1 MNLVIQ
7 HLPEARCFL
16 AQPQPGLQCRLDY
29 ERHGEQLIITHTGV
43 PAQLSGQGL
52 AAQMVEAAARWLSEF
67 PLQLVPGCSYVR
79 HWLLRH
85 PRWQRLLTPAP
96 AQRVLNE
103 WFGAPGSAQDGQV
116 QMKWFKKDPAFD
128 ALLRERFGEVV
139 VQGLAG
145 GLREWDSTAW
155 GALARIVVLD
165 QFTRNIHRDTPA
177 SFAGD
182 ALALEAALALLPR
195 AQELGTLERWFAAM
209 PLEHAEDLAMQD
221 RSVAA
226 FEALAAEDPR
236 LKDALD
242 YAHRHRDVI
251 ASFGRF
257 PHRNEILGRASTP
270 EELEFLKQPGSR
282 F

>member
-1 MNLVIQ
+1 MNIVIQ
-7 HLPEARCFL
+7 HHPDARCFL

-43 PAQLSGQGL
+43 PAQLRGQGL
-52 AAQMVEAAARWLSEF
+52 AAALVETAARWLAEF

-103 WFGAPGSAQDGQV
+103 WFGQPGGEQDGQV
-116 QMKWFKKDPAFD
+116 LMKWFKKDEAFD
-128 ALLRERFGEVV
+128 AVLRERFGATVA
-139 VQGLAG
+139 QA
-145 GLREWDSTAW
+145 LRGELRDWDMTPW

-165 QFTRNIHRDTPA
+165 QFTRNIHRDTPQA
-177 SFAGD
+177 FAGD

-195 AQELGTLERWFAAM
+195 AQDLGVLERWFATM
-209 PLEHAEDLAMQD
+209 PLEHAEDLSMQD

-226 FEALAAEDPR
+226 FEALAAEDAR
-236 LKDALD
+236 LEDALD
-242 YAHRHRDVI
+242 YARRHRDVI
-251 ASFGRF
+251 VRFGRY
-257 PHRNEILGRASTP
+257 PHRNEILGRPSTP